1 MEINLVQDL
10 TMLVLSS
17 LRLDC
22 PVLSG
27 NMKTFIALEEVS
39 QDEITISISGPSYDL
54 NQWRKTGQIIHDD
67 KYDYAV
73 SVNDKGAFNGKSKK
87 SKHWANKSIVKACRI
102 KANEWGAEVVNHL
115 NIT

>member
-10 TMLVLSS
+10 TSLVLSS

-27 NMKTFIALEEVS
+27 NMKTFISIESVS

-54 NQWRKTGQIIHDD
+54 ALWKKTGQIVHDNE
-67 KYDYAV
+67 YDYAV
-73 SVNDKGAFNGKSKK
+73 SVNDKGAFGGKSKK
-87 SKHWANKSIVKACRI
+87 SKHWANKSIVKACQI

-115 NIT
+115 NIN

>member
-10 TMLVLSS
+10 TMLLLSS

-27 NMKTFIALEEVS
+27 NMKTFISIEDVS
-39 QDEITISISGPSYDL
+39 EDEITISISGPSYDL
-54 NQWRKTGQIIHDD
+54 KQWRKTGQIIHTN
-67 KYDYAV
+67 KFDYAPI
-73 SVNDKGAFNGKSKK
+73 VNAVGAFGGRSKK
-87 SKHWANKSIVKACRI
+87 SKHWANKSIVKACQI

-115 NIT
+115 KIN